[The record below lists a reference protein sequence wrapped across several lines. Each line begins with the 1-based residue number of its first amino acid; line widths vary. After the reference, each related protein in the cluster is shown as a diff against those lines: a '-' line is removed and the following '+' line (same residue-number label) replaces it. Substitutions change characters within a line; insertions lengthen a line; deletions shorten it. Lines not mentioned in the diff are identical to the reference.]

1 MVATK
6 FSAPAVDS
14 QLVNKAV
21 SALIKHHNQSSNK
34 SALLGDDLTVQVDF
48 TLARIPEQSSPRP
61 IRVEV
66 PHPLHKVL
74 NKGESDEGLEEV
86 EVCLI
91 VKDESKEWVKEL
103 IEKFPEDMGY
113 VKKVLT
119 LTSLRKKYTQYKDRR
134 ELCKSYGVFL
144 ADDRILPMLGKALGK
159 SFFAEKKQP
168 VPIKLTRKEA
178 LPFAIKKCLRS
189 TFMYIN
195 PGTLISVKAG
205 NTGMPIEHL
214 AENAAAIVENAAQK
228 IPRKWANVCAIHI
241 KTSHSVALPIYNKTR
256 EQLEEI
262 SQLAKVD
269 SNNEKKRSRDEEEQ
283 EAAEAKETK
292 KKQKKEL
299 QAKSPL
305 VKALKKSKKQKEE
318 SEEEPVVEETP
329 KKKKK
334 SKSEEKVT
342 ATPKSL
348 KKKKK
353 AEAAEEEAV
362 VPTPKSSKKKKSK
375 TDEEPSSSKKASKE
389 FIASKK
395 FKGAKKGY
403 VFKMGTNGLGYYV
416 DVKPV
421 PDKMA
426 LAALARSSG
435 TGGSRRKS
443 TGGSRKSGRKGR
455 RSY

>member
-21 SALIKHHNQSSNK
+21 SALIKHHSQSSNK

-168 VPIKLTRKEA
+168 VPIKLSRKEA

-214 AENAAAIVENAAQK
+214 AENAAAIVENAVQK
-228 IPRKWANVCAIHI
+228 IPRKWANICAIHI

-269 SNNEKKRSRDEEEQ
+269 SNEKKRSRDEEEQ
-283 EAAEAKETK
+283 EAAAAKETK

-334 SKSEEKVT
+334 TKSEEKVT

-353 AEAAEEEAV
+353 AEAEEEEAV

-375 TDEEPSSSKKASKE
+375 TEDEPTSSKKASKE

-403 VFKMGTNGLGYYV
+403 VFKMGTNGVGYYV

-435 TGGSRRKS
+435 AGGSRRKS